1 MDDPFQSQLGR
12 LNRLRIIS
20 SVANVPAGFD
30 APAITLTG
38 IVYNLVPETLGNIV
52 GGAGLVGAMYW
63 MISIGQPS
71 ARVSSVLATEAER
84 VVQSNLTGLSQIFVS
99 NDTVVCWISH
109 FRTWRH
115 LAAGCGETQQVV
127 LGQAEP
133 ADWCFFDF
141 KPPWGGRQ
149 LYLVQPDRSSSA
161 RRSDVG

>member
-1 MDDPFQSQLGR
+1 MAQKRMDGR
-12 LNRLRIIS
+12 PVPESLNRLRIIS
-20 SVANVPAGFD
+20 SVANVPAGFA

-71 ARVSSVLATEAER
+71 ARVSSVLAAEAER

-99 NDTVVCWISH
+99 NDTVVCWFSH

-127 LGQAEP
+127 LGQAES
-133 ADWCFFDF
+133 ADWCF
-141 KPPWGGRQ
+141 
-149 LYLVQPDRSSSA
+149 
-161 RRSDVG
+161 